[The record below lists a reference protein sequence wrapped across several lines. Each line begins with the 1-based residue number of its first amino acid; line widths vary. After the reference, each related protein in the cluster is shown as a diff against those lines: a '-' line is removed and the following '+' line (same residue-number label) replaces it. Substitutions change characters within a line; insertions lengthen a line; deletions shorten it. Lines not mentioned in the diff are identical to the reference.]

1 MILLKR
7 VDVGCG
13 MNGICHVTSRNAQDP
28 RSIHN
33 KEQRTQ
39 ETSRGVLW
47 FESIFLIP
55 STPCGE
61 KFYLSSLQG

>member
-13 MNGICHVTSRNAQDP
+13 LNGICHVTSRNAHDP

-33 KEQRTQ
+33 KEQRTEENSQ
-39 ETSRGVLW
+39 SVLL
-47 FESIFLIP
+47 FESILSIP